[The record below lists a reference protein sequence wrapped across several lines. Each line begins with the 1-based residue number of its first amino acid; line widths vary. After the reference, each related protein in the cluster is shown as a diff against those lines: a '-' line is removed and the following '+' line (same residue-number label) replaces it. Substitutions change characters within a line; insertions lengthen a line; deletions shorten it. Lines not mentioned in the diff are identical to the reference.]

1 MTPLMDQPH
10 QASSTQ
16 RGRPRQRSAVAC
28 THCHS
33 KRVRCDAAAKGT
45 PCSNCEAVGRHCMLI
60 ESKRGKKRKL
70 STSPSAS
77 QLDLSHIAETPAEG
91 PNVAHGNVYVL
102 LKGVRN
108 LPKDPQDGN
117 LLPTS
122 TTTYDHDKP
131 DLTQETQETLYA
143 QVLDKATN
151 TDILPDGKE
160 GVVHV
165 MASS

>member
-1 MTPLMDQPH
+1 M
-10 QASSTQ
+10 
-16 RGRPRQRSAVAC
+16 
-28 THCHS
+28 
-33 KRVRCDAAAKGT
+33 
-45 PCSNCEAVGRHCMLI
+45 
-60 ESKRGKKRKL
+60 
-70 STSPSAS
+70 
-77 QLDLSHIAETPAEG
+77 
-91 PNVAHGNVYVL
+91 AHGNVYDP

-108 LPKDPQDGN
+108 LPKDPQDGH
-117 LLPTS
+117 LHTTS

-165 MASS
+165 MASSPLPYNLVMV